1 MSSTLPASSTTTAPI
16 AADTLKEEIIAQLLP
31 SATRRAFDVRVVAET
46 GSTNSDLLRDAA
58 TLPSGSVLAAEHQTS
73 GRGRRG
79 RTWIAPPGGSLAFS
93 LLWKFE
99 RDAAALPGLSL
110 AVGVAVARALERC
123 GTAQTGAETQAA
135 SRVLLKWPNDLLV
148 QQHGG
153 FAKLGGILIELAA
166 AEAGRT
172 PAVIGIGIN
181 IALGDAARDIDQRV
195 TDLAAL
201 GREETPRN
209 AVLAFLLE
217 ELLIVLRTFERAGFA
232 PLAAEWNAR
241 HAFNGKRVLLS
252 SEHGPHAEGI
262 ALGADADGALLLDTG
277 QGVAGRVERIV
288 SGEVSL
294 RAA

>member
-148 QQHGG
+148 QQPGG

-195 TDLAAL
+195 TDLAAQ
-201 GREETPRN
+201 GGETSRN
-209 AVLAFLLE
+209 VVLAILLE

>member
-1 MSSTLPASSTTTAPI
+1 MVA
-16 AADTLKEEIIAQLLP
+16 LP
-31 SATRRAFDVRVVAET
+31 SRSTPAVPPAGADHPLAEEVIARWLPTETRRAFDLRIVQET

-58 TLPSGSVLAAEHQTS
+58 TLPSGTVLAAEHQTS

-79 RTWIAPPGGSLAFS
+79 RTWIAPPGGSLTFS

-99 RDAAALPGLSL
+99 RDAAALSGLSL
-110 AVGVAVARALERC
+110 AVGVAVARGLERC
-123 GTAQTGAETQAA
+123 SAAQTEAESHAA

-148 QQHGG
+148 QQDGG

-195 TDLAAL
+195 TDLTAQ
-201 GREETPRN
+201 GGETSRN
-209 AVLAFLLE
+209 AVLAVLLE
-217 ELLIVLRTFERAGFA
+217 ELLIVLRTFAREGFA

-241 HAFNGKRVLLS
+241 HAFGGKRVVLS
-252 SEHGPHAEGI
+252 TEYNASVEGI
-262 ALGADADGALLLDTG
+262 ALGADVDGALLLDTG
-277 QGVAGRVERIV
+277 IRVDRMIN
-288 SGEVSL
+288 GEITL
-294 RAA
+294 RAY

>member
-99 RDAAALPGLSL
+99 RDAAALAGLSL

-195 TDLAAL
+195 TDLAAQ
-201 GREETPRN
+201 GGETSRN
-209 AVLAFLLE
+209 VVLAILLE

-277 QGVAGRVERIV
+277 QGVAGRVARIV